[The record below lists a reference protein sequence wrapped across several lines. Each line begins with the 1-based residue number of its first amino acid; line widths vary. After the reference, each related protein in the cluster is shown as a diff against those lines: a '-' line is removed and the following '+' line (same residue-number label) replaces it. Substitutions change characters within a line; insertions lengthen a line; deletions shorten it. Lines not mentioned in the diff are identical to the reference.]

1 MLRKLVVALTF
12 AVFCTNAHAKPS
24 IQPLE
29 DVVMHPQRYI
39 DSVNISGKEQID
51 CNYIKNR
58 NNFVIFAS
66 GQSLI
71 ANTNGN
77 FPWERTIPR
86 NVYEQWGALCY
97 KANAPLYGA
106 SDTMQSFVLLL
117 AEYIARATT
126 KDVVINMAAIGG
138 TPVGEFIHGTAN
150 SLLITQLHNMKQ
162 AGFLPDLVIW
172 EHGQADIGR
181 QSGQY
186 AADVK
191 AVIGIFRQNG
201 VTAPIFVPTDTTVNW
216 SADEALRQEQQSI
229 QGFENVFPGPD
240 IDLVRYRYDGT
251 HLGQKGLEIQAA
263 MWFQAL
269 DQHFHWHSR
278 PAK

>member
-1 MLRKLVVALTF
+1 MFRKLAVAIIFFILCKNSYANTSQ
-12 AVFCTNAHAKPS
+12 K
-24 IQPLE
+24 PLE
-29 DVVMHPQRYI
+29 DIVMSPQRHI

-51 CNYIKNR
+51 CKYIKNR
-58 NNFVIFAS
+58 NHFVIFAS

-77 FPWERTIPR
+77 FPWERTIAR
-86 NVYEQWGALCY
+86 NVYEQWGTLCY
-97 KANAPLYGA
+97 KANSPLYGA

-117 AEYIARATT
+117 GEYIARATT

-138 TPVGEFIHGTAN
+138 TPVAEFIHGTAN
-150 SLLITQLHNMKQ
+150 LLLTTQLHNMKQ

-181 QSGQY
+181 QTGQY
-186 AADVK
+186 TADVK
-191 AVIGIFRQNG
+191 TVIRIFRQNG
-201 VTAPIFVPTDTTVNW
+201 VTAPIFVPTDTTVKWNI
-216 SADEALRQEQQSI
+216 DEALRREQKSI

-251 HLGQKGLEIQAA
+251 HLDQQGLETQAA
-263 MWFQAL
+263 MWFQLL
-269 DQHFHWHSR
+269 DEYFHWHSLLT
-278 PAK
+278 K